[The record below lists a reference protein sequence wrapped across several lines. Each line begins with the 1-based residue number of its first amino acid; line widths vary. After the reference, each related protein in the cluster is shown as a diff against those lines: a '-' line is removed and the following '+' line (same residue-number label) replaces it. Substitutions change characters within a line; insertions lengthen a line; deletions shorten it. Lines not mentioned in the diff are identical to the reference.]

1 MSAGAAPR
9 RPRVVAILAA
19 GGRGSRFGAA
29 VPKQLLLLAG
39 QTILERSVEAF
50 ASHPLVDE
58 VVVALPGDLVA
69 DPPVRLAGRR
79 CPVRVVD
86 GGERRQDTV
95 ANAFEAA
102 PDGDLFVIH
111 DAARPLVDAGTIAR
125 TIDAALE
132 SGAAIAAMPAR
143 DTVKVSAAGVSP
155 PAIADTIDRDRVWL
169 AQTPQAFTRPVL
181 AAAIALGRAG
191 ASVTDEAALAEQ
203 AGHAVRLVE
212 SGPRNL
218 KITTPGDLA
227 LAESWLAAEQAAV
240 RIGIGYD
247 SHRLVEGRPLVL
259 GGVTIP
265 HGKGLSGHSDADALC
280 HAITDAVLGA
290 AALGDIGRHFPDS
303 DPRWKGADSLE
314 LLRTAVGLLRD
325 AGYSVANVDA
335 VVVCERP
342 KLSPYVD
349 AIRARLADALAT
361 DAANVSVKGK
371 TNEGMGEAGRGE
383 GVVVHAVACL
393 RNVERR
399 T

>member
-1 MSAGAAPR
+1 
-9 RPRVVAILAA
+9 VVAIVAA

-29 VPKQLLLLAG
+29 VPKQLLVLAG
-39 QTILERSVEAF
+39 KTILERSVAAF
-50 ASHPLVDE
+50 ATHPRVDE
-58 VVVALPGDLVA
+58 GVVALPPDLAA
-69 DPPVRLAGRR
+69 DPPAYLRGWTTT
-79 CPVRVVD
+79 VRVVD
-86 GGERRQDTV
+86 GGERRQDSV
-95 ANAFEAA
+95 ANAFDAA
-102 PDGDLFVIH
+102 PGGDVFLVH

-132 SGAAIAAMPAR
+132 AGAAIAAMPAR
-143 DTVKVSAAGVSP
+143 DTVKLAAEGVSP
-155 PAIADTIDRDRVWL
+155 PTIADTIDRDRVWL
-169 AQTPQAFTRPVL
+169 AQTPQAFTRTVL
-181 AAAIALGRAG
+181 ADAIALGRSG

-227 LAESWLAAEQAAV
+227 LAESWLQAEQAHV
-240 RIGIGYD
+240 RTGIGYD

-265 HGKGLSGHSDADALC
+265 HAKGLSGHSDADALC

-290 AALGDIGRHFPDS
+290 AALGDIGRHFPDT
-303 DPRWKGADSLE
+303 DPRWQGADSLE
-314 LLRTAVGLLRD
+314 LLRTAVGIVRD
-325 AGYSVANVDA
+325 AGYEVANVDA

-342 KLSPYVD
+342 KLSPHVD
-349 AIRARLADALAT
+349 AIRARLAGALST

-383 GVVVHAVACL
+383 GVVVHAVATI
-393 RNVERR
+393 RIAERR